1 MRQLAMAAALTL
13 AGSAPT
19 PGSGDGALLPR
30 VLTVILGLTAAALAA
45 RALRRSRSGHSRR
58 R

>member
-1 MRQLAMAAALTL
+1 MRQLAMVAALTL
-13 AGSAPT
+13 AGAPGG
-19 PGSGDGALLPR
+19 GSGDGALLPR

-45 RALRRSRSGHSRR
+45 RAIRRTRSGHSRR

>member
-1 MRQLAMAAALTL
+1 MRHLAMVAALIL
-13 AGSAPT
+13 AGAPGA
-19 PGSGDGALLPR
+19 GSGDGALLPR